1 MICEQPTDHMPSLNP
16 RLEGQCAK
24 CGKPIPQLEVE
35 VETRPRDIAA
45 ERHLG
50 QLAASAVGLTRPGP
64 DGRAIGDTLGLDDF
78 ADHRALPGGVR
89 LTLDSEQECLEELAD
104 ARNYLVWGLV
114 PLSERFE
121 AGDAD
126 AAEMYSRRLRA
137 LSYVVKA
144 WAALVYEGP

>member
-1 MICEQPTDHMPSLNP
+1 MTVAQVCACQAPQPSTWLSPGCCNRCHG
-16 RLEGQCAK
+16 R
-24 CGKPIPQLEVE
+24 IVE
-35 VETRPRDIAA
+35 EPTTRARDIDA
-45 ERHLG
+45 ERRLSA
-50 QLAASAVGLTRPGP
+50 LAASAVGLTRPGP
-64 DGRAIGDTLGLDDF
+64 DGRIVGDTYGLDDF

-89 LTLDSEQECLEELAD
+89 LELDPEQECLEELAD

-121 AGDAD
+121 SGDAE
-126 AAEMYSRRLRA
+126 AAELYARRLRA